1 MPPAPQTYISTRS
14 GFSLLQ
20 LSQRAAA
27 AVATRTARPT
37 TPYAG
42 SHSPCCFLSGT
53 SLLQQQPRCGGNK
66 LDTATAAATAVPI
79 SSCGERRTTVS
90 PWVRRSSRGA
100 TTAILTAALLSSSPR
115 GTSAGAGAGAAAAA
129 GSSSSSG
136 PPGWSGRRAR
146 SYHAP
151 SVTVSGTAAA
161 AAAGGGVGGVA
172 PAVEGGLSPV
182 VEPRQ
187 GGKSPV
193 IFVLGGPGS
202 GKGTQCDR
210 LAKEYGWGPGL
221 GCVCCVCCVVCG
233 VDACLTT
240 SLVRPAS
247 FFGRFLLLPSFGPLF
262 IPVSGRVLSPSEK
275 HGERAE

>member
-1 MPPAPQTYISTRS
+1 MSPAPQTYIPTRS

-42 SHSPCCFLSGT
+42 CHSPCCFLSGT
-53 SLLQQQPRCGGNK
+53 ALLQQQPRRGGNK
-66 LDTATAAATAVPI
+66 LNTATAAATAVPI

-115 GTSAGAGAGAAAAA
+115 STSAGAGAG
-129 GSSSSSG
+129 SSSPSG
-136 PPGWSGRRAR
+136 PPGWTGRRGR
-146 SYHAP
+146 SFHAP
-151 SVTVSGTAAA
+151 SVTVSATAAAAAA
-161 AAAGGGVGGVA
+161 AAAGGGVGGAA
-172 PAVEGGLSPV
+172 PAVEGGLSAV
-182 VEPRQ
+182 MQARH

-202 GKGTQCDR
+202 GKGTQCER
-210 LAKEYGWGPGL
+210 LAKEYG
-221 GCVCCVCCVVCG
+221 
-233 VDACLTT
+233 
-240 SLVRPAS
+240 
-247 FFGRFLLLPSFGPLF
+247 
-262 IPVSGRVLSPSEK
+262 
-275 HGERAE
+275 